1 MLIRKCEK
9 KYKVLHVVGGMDVGG
24 TETMLM
30 NLYREVH
37 NVIQFDF
44 ISYYKK
50 DAYYDNEIKEL
61 GGKIIK
67 IDSPSKVG
75 QLKAIINLYKIIKQ
89 GKYEVVHAH
98 TLFNCGIAMLAAK
111 LAGAKIRISHSHTN
125 LDMSNNII
133 KKLYFSLMRGL
144 IKLFSTDFVACSES
158 AGKYL
163 FGENIIKNSN
173 YKVLHNYINYNKFLQ
188 CGDYKS
194 IREELVIKEDDIV
207 VGHIGRFVDAK
218 NHKFL
223 IDIINDMVKEN
234 NKVKAILVGNGPLR
248 KEIEDKVESLGIR
261 KNIYFLGLRND
272 IDVILNN
279 CDLFI
284 FPSIYEGL
292 GLVILEAQACGLPCI
307 VSEAIQHEADLEIG
321 LLNRL
326 QLKNSCEEWSN
337 KAVDLVSKKQKDKAN
352 IKNAFKNKGY
362 ELNQIVSNLLK
373 IYKIN

>member
-1 MLIRKCEK
+1 MNK
-9 KYKVLHVVGGMDVGG
+9 KKFKVLHIVGGMDLGG

-30 NLYREVH
+30 NLYREVYDL
-37 NVIQFDF
+37 IQFDF
-44 ISYYKK
+44 ISYYEK

-61 GGKIIK
+61 GGEIIK

-75 QLKAIINLYKIIKQ
+75 QIKAIINLYKIIKQ
-89 GKYEVVHAH
+89 GKYEIVHAH
-98 TLFNCGIAMLAAK
+98 TLFNCGIVMLAAK

-133 KKLYFSLMRGL
+133 KKLYFYLMRGV
-144 IKLFSTDFVACSES
+144 IKVFSTDFVACSES

-163 FGENIIKNSN
+163 FGENIIKNSK

-188 CGDYKS
+188 CEDYKS

-223 IDIINDMVKEN
+223 IDIINDMVKAN
-234 NKVKAILVGNGPLR
+234 SKIKAILVGDGPLR
-248 KEIEDKVESLGIR
+248 KEIEDKVEALGIR
-261 KNIYFLGLRND
+261 NNIYFLGLRND

-326 QLKNSCEEWSN
+326 QLKNSSEEWSN
-337 KAVDLVSKKQKDKAN
+337 KALELVGKRQKDKVN
-352 IKNAFKNKGY
+352 IKNVFKNKGY
-362 ELNQIVSNLLK
+362 ELNQIVNSLLK